1 VEEKEMRRL
10 IDASLVL
17 VIACTAGIVPAMAGI
32 PVGAPAPVIGLGIPA
47 IAAFGLLYKRMRDR
61 QGK

>member
-1 VEEKEMRRL
+1 MRRL
-10 IDASLVL
+10 IDGSLVL
-17 VIACTAGIVPAMAGI
+17 VIACTAGIAPAMAGL

-61 QGK
+61 RSK